1 MSDINLKAYKRE
13 RGKKSDVKTLRKQ
26 GFIPGVFY
34 LEGKETIPIYVT
46 TKDLNPLVYTAETHV
61 VKLQIEGEKKAKD
74 CILKDTQFDPLTDRV
89 VHFDLQGLTAGHE
102 ITMEIPVVLKGDA
115 PGVEEEGGIVQ
126 QFLNRLD
133 VSCLPKDIPD
143 QIEVD
148 ISALNIGDSISVS
161 DIDTGAVRVLNS
173 EDSVIVSV
181 AAPRSLV
188 EEEEEAEG
196 EGELAEGEEPEEP
209 EVIGKGKK
217 EEDEEEEEE

>member
-13 RGKKSDVKTLRKQ
+13 RGKKSDVKNLRKQ
-26 GFIPGVFY
+26 GYIPGVFY

-61 VKLQIEGEKKAKD
+61 VKLKIDNQKPKD
-74 CILKDTQFDPLTDRV
+74 CILKHTQFDPLTDKV

-102 ITMEIPVVLKGDA
+102 ITMEVPVVLNGDA
-115 PGVEEEGGIVQ
+115 PGVEEGGIVQ

-148 ISALNIGDSISVS
+148 ISELNIGDSISVA
-161 DIDTGAVRVLNS
+161 DIKTENIKVLNS
-173 EDSVIVSV
+173 EDSVLVSV
-181 AAPRSLV
+181 AAPRSLA
-188 EEEEEAEG
+188 EEEEEV
-196 EGELAEGEEPEEP
+196 EGEELEEGEEMEEP

>member
-1 MSDINLKAYKRE
+1 MGDINLKAYKRE
-13 RGKKSDVKTLRKQ
+13 RGKKSDVKNLRKQ
-26 GFIPGVFY
+26 GYIPGVFY

-46 TKDLNPLVYTAETHV
+46 IKDLNPLVYTAETHV

-74 CILKDTQFDPLTDRV
+74 CILKDTQFDPLTDKV

-102 ITMEIPVVLKGDA
+102 ITMEVPVVLNGDA
-115 PGVEEEGGIVQ
+115 PGIEEGGIVQ

-143 QIEVD
+143 QIEID
-148 ISALNIGDSISVS
+148 ISALNIGDSISVA
-161 DIDTGAVRVLNS
+161 DIQTGDVKVLNS

-196 EGELAEGEEPEEP
+196 ELAVGEEPEEP

>member
-1 MSDINLKAYKRE
+1 MGDINLKAYKRE
-13 RGKKSDVKTLRKQ
+13 RGKKSDVKNLRKQ
-26 GFIPGVFY
+26 GYIPGVFY

-46 TKDLNPLVYTAETHV
+46 IKDLNPLVYTAETHV

-74 CILKDTQFDPLTDRV
+74 CILKDTQFDPLTDKV

-102 ITMEIPVVLKGDA
+102 ITMEVPVVLNGDA
-115 PGVEEEGGIVQ
+115 PGVEEGGIVQ

-143 QIEVD
+143 QIEID
-148 ISALNIGDSISVS
+148 ISALNIGDSISVA
-161 DIDTGAVRVLNS
+161 DIQTGDVKVLNS

-188 EEEEEAEG
+188 EEEEEAE
-196 EGELAEGEEPEEP
+196 LAVGEEPEEP